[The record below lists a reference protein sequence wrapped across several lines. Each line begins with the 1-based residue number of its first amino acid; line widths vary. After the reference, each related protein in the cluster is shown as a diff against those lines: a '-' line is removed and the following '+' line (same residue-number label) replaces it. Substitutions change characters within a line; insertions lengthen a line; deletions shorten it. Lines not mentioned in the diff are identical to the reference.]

1 MHARLKLMYDR
12 AGTCGS
18 SEALLHGPVFP
29 EKWPLKWCNTS
40 ARPNPAYYFFW
51 GWGGLGEVN
60 KRSTWRPYPH
70 FSRRLPLPRNNT
82 SAQKDAAG
90 TLISL
95 DSDFRNRGLSGCP
108 DCELD
113 FAHHR
118 SLSEKQTKDQI
129 ICLNAVGRPEIPNVL
144 GISKLIPKMHD
155 TSGWSAIIHTE
166 IYLVPP
172 TVTALKIFIERHI

>member
-1 MHARLKLMYDR
+1 MQDGNWCTTALVHVAVPKHCYMDR
-12 AGTCGS
+12 YFLRNGRS
-18 SEALLHGPVFP
+18 SDAIPQLGQIPP
-29 EKWPLKWCNTS
+29 TI
-40 ARPNPAYYFFW
+40 FF
-51 GWGGLGEVN
+51 GWGGWGEVN

-70 FSRRLPLPRNNT
+70 FSRRLPLPRNNS

-95 DSDFRNRGLSGCP
+95 HSDFRNRGLSGCP
-108 DCELD
+108 DCELE

-118 SLSEKQTKDQI
+118 TLPEKQTKDQI
-129 ICLNAVGRPEIPNVL
+129 ICLNVPGRPEIPNVL

-155 TSGWSAIIHTE
+155 TSGRSAIIHTE

-172 TVTALKIFIERHI
+172 TVTTLKIFTERHI